1 MDSGATVGFTPGDC
15 RRNINRPDTRGSA
28 MRPVHLSF
36 LSALGCCALAAC
48 GSAPTDHR
56 TGATSE
62 PLLGD
67 GSGPFLNQAGF
78 SANLSTAGFIDRRN
92 EFFQS
97 LGTNGRAC
105 ATCHTAK
112 DGFSITP
119 KTAQELFDRC
129 ELEAPLLASS
139 LDFPALADERIA
151 CAIFRTNDGSNSPNA
166 DVSTR
171 DARRAAYS
179 LLLSK
184 GLIRIGI
191 GVPEN
196 ADFDVV
202 AIDDPYGYATPQ
214 ELSLF
219 RRPLPATDLV
229 FDRSVMWDIRET
241 STTFI
246 PAPFVVKK
254 TLNDQ
259 LKTQANNATLRH
271 AQAVASLTDAQLQ
284 SIVNFELGL
293 FSAQVFD
300 FGAGFLGS
308 GGATG
313 GVVNLSTEP
322 VPANASNVFGL
333 TAFTPIVFTLFDAWA
348 QQQTDDFGAAK
359 RASIE
364 RGQVL
369 FNTRRAPGI
378 NRPPFFDPTGTNC
391 SECHNSAN
399 NGGSTVP
406 VPTGQVR
413 VSAGQFRTPDL
424 PLYTLQCSASGVA
437 KKACTAGQ
445 QDQTTDPGRALIT
458 GSWRSLDNFKV
469 PGLRNLAAR
478 APYFHNGSAATLGDV
493 VDFYKTSMGFQFT
506 DDEKQDLVNFMS
518 AL

>member
-1 MDSGATVGFTPGDC
+1 
-15 RRNINRPDTRGSA
+15 

-48 GSAPTDHR
+48 GSAPSDHQ

-67 GSGPFLNQAGF
+67 GCGPFLNQAGF
-78 SANLSTAGFIDRRN
+78 SANLSTAGFIDKRN

-105 ATCHTAK
+105 VTCHTAK

-119 KTAQELFDRC
+119 KTTQELFDRC
-129 ELEAPLLASS
+129 ELEAPLLASG

-151 CAIFRTNDGSNSPNA
+151 CAIFRTNDGSNLPNA
-166 DVSTR
+166 DAPPMTR
-171 DARRAAYS
+171 GVIQPAPPRRADS
-179 LLLSK
+179 HRTRFR
-184 GLIRIGI
+184 IR
-191 GVPEN
+191 PH
-196 ADFDVV
+196 VV
-202 AIDDPYGYATPQ
+202 AIDDPYGYASPT

-241 STTFI
+241 SRTFI
-246 PAPFVVKK
+246 PAPFVVSK

-333 TAFTPIVFTLFDAWA
+333 TAFMPIVHAVRRL
-348 QQQTDDFGAAK
+348 GAA
-359 RASIE
+359 
-364 RGQVL
+364 
-369 FNTRRAPGI
+369 
-378 NRPPFFDPTGTNC
+378 
-391 SECHNSAN
+391 
-399 NGGSTVP
+399 
-406 VPTGQVR
+406 
-413 VSAGQFRTPDL
+413 AGR
-424 PLYTLQCSASGVA
+424 
-437 KKACTAGQ
+437 
-445 QDQTTDPGRALIT
+445 
-458 GSWRSLDNFKV
+458 
-469 PGLRNLAAR
+469 
-478 APYFHNGSAATLGDV
+478 
-493 VDFYKTSMGFQFT
+493 
-506 DDEKQDLVNFMS
+506 
-518 AL
+518 

>member
-1 MDSGATVGFTPGDC
+1 
-15 RRNINRPDTRGSA
+15 
-28 MRPVHLSF
+28 MRSVRLLFPLILTST
-36 LSALGCCALAAC
+36 ALAAC
-48 GSAPTDHR
+48 GSTPSEA
-56 TGATSE
+56 TGTASE
-62 PLLGD
+62 SLFGD
-67 GSGPFLNQAGF
+67 GLGPFINAAGL
-78 SANLSTAGFIDRRN
+78 SANLTTAGSIDFNN

-105 ATCHTAK
+105 VTCHTPQ
-112 DGFSITP
+112 DGFSLTP
-119 KTAQELFDRC
+119 ATVQERFERC
-129 ELEAPLLASS
+129 EREAPLLASGV
-139 LDFPALADERIA
+139 DNRALSNERIA

-179 LLLSK
+179 MLLTK

-202 AIDDPYGYATPQ
+202 AIDDPYGFATPN

-219 RRPLPATDLV
+219 RRPLPATDLA

-246 PAPFVVKK
+246 PAPFVISK

-259 LKTQANNATLRH
+259 LSTQANNATLRH
-271 AQAVASLTDAQLQ
+271 AQAVASLTPAQLQ

-293 FSAQVFD
+293 FSAQVVD

-308 GGATG
+308 RGASG

-322 VPANASNVFGL
+322 VPPNASNVFGL
-333 TAFTPIVFTLFDAWA
+333 NSFTPIVFTLFDAWA
-348 QQQTDDFGAAK
+348 QQQRDGLGASK
-359 RASIE
+359 RASIV

-391 SECHNSAN
+391 GECHNSAD

-413 VSAGQFRTPDL
+413 VSAAQFRTPDL
-424 PLYTLQCSASGVA
+424 PLYTLQCSAAGVA
-437 KKACTAGQ
+437 KKACTEGQ

-478 APYFHNGSAATLGDV
+478 APYFHNGSAATLADV
-493 VDFYKTSMGFQFT
+493 VDFYKTSMQFQFT